1 MNFEFSEEQKMFRDM
16 ARKFAEQEIVPTL
29 KDIERAGKFNRGII
43 DRLAQLGLLGP
54 HIHQNY
60 GGLGIDY
67 VTYAII
73 AEQLAWGS
81 WSQALTACGPI
92 SFGGTII
99 WVSGSEE
106 QKQKYLLPICRG
118 EKLLCTA
125 HVEPNAGSDAG
136 SIETTAVLDGNYW
149 IINGSKIWI
158 TNGAVADV
166 LVVVAQTDKS
176 KGVRG
181 ISNFI
186 VESGIPGISQL
197 DIHGVIGDRAGCQ
210 GHIRF
215 TDVRIPRENLIGK
228 IGEGLKN
235 ALAGIDTA
243 RLFIASACVGLAQSC
258 IDSSIKYAKERHQFG
273 KPIGSFQLVQE
284 KIAQMAAETEAIRW
298 LVYYTADLKR
308 RGLPHAKEMAMS
320 KWLASELGVRVSV
333 EAIKVFGAYGC
344 SDDYPIEHHYRD
356 AILPVVSAGTNEMQ
370 KLIVGRELLGIDAII

>member
-1 MNFEFSEEQKMFRDM
+1 MDFTFSEEQIMFRNM
-16 ARKFAEQEIVPTL
+16 TRKFAEQEILPTL
-29 KDIERAGKFNRGII
+29 RDIERKGEFNRSII
-43 DRLAQLGLLGP
+43 DKLAPLGLLGP
-54 HIHQNY
+54 HIPEKY
-60 GGLGIDY
+60 GGLGVDY
-67 VTYAII
+67 VTYAMI

-81 WSQALTACGPI
+81 WSRALTACGPL

-99 WVSGSEE
+99 ITSGSEE
-106 QKQKYLLPICRG
+106 QKEKYLPPICRG
-118 EKLLCTA
+118 EKILSTA

-136 SIETTAVLDGNYW
+136 SIETTAVLDGDHW

-186 VESGIPGISQL
+186 VETG
-197 DIHGVIGDRAGCQ
+197 IHGVSQLEIQGVVGDRSGCQ
-210 GHIRF
+210 GQIRF
-215 TDVRIPRENLIGK
+215 TDVHIPKENLIGK

-235 ALAGIDTA
+235 ALIGIDTA
-243 RLFIASACVGLAQSC
+243 RLFIAAACVGLAQSC
-258 IDSSIKYAKERHQFG
+258 IDSSIKYAKERRQFG

-284 KIAQMAAETEAIRW
+284 KIAQMAAETEGIRW

-320 KWLASELGVRVSV
+320 KWLASELGVRVSA
-333 EAIKVFGAYGC
+333 EAMKVFGAYGC
-344 SDDYPIEHHYRD
+344 SDDFPIEHHYRD

-370 KLIVGRELLGIDAII
+370 KLIVGRELLGIAAIV

>member
-1 MNFEFSEEQKMFRDM
+1 M

>member
-344 SDDYPIEHHYRD
+344 SDDFPIEHHYRD

>member
-29 KDIERAGKFNRGII
+29 RDIERAGKFNRGII

-125 HVEPNAGSDAG
+125 HVEPNAGSDAAA
-136 SIETTAVLDGNYW
+136 IETTATLNGEYW
-149 IINGSKIWI
+149 IINGNKIFI
-158 TNGAVADV
+158 TNGAVADII
-166 LVVVAQTDKS
+166 VVVAQTDKS
-176 KGVRG
+176 KGPRG

-186 VESGIPGISQL
+186 VERHTPGLSQL
-197 DIHGVIGDRAGCQ
+197 EIEGMVGDRAGCQ
-210 GHIRF
+210 GQIRF
-215 TDVRIPRENLIGK
+215 TDVRIPKGNLIGK
-228 IGEGLKN
+228 IGEGLRN
-235 ALAGIDTA
+235 ALIGIDTA
-243 RLFIASACVGLAQSC
+243 RLFIAAACVGLAQSC

-356 AILPVVSAGTNEMQ
+356 AVLPVVSAGTNEMQ